1 MEKKSDTSMLVQ
13 SVKRNILFW
22 GRQAETVFLMFLVAI
37 LFYGV
42 FMGSTIRTEAS
53 GTFAQVMEEIKIYAM
68 IFGIIMSFLA
78 FFTYAIPRLNMAL
91 SFGAK
96 RSETFFGVHFMV
108 WLLNIQMIFIVLLC
122 SIFMGGNF
130 EWIGIYLAAVLLC
143 TALGEFSG
151 CMVLKFGNKGIW
163 ISVILMLVGSI
174 ASGLLFAFSRDTD
187 FWGENVVKNM
197 SLVGIAVGL
206 ILYTAG
212 TLIWKKLLSSYEVK
226 M

>member
-22 GRQAETVFLMFLVAI
+22 GRQAENVFLIFFIAI
-37 LFYGV
+37 VFYGV
-42 FMGSTIRTEAS
+42 MIEGMYDIESGETFEEVMASVRT
-53 GTFAQVMEEIKIYAM
+53 YAM
-68 IFGIIMSFLA
+68 IFSGVVPFMVFSIYGLPKMG
-78 FFTYAIPRLNMAL
+78 MVL
-91 SFGAK
+91 SFGAR